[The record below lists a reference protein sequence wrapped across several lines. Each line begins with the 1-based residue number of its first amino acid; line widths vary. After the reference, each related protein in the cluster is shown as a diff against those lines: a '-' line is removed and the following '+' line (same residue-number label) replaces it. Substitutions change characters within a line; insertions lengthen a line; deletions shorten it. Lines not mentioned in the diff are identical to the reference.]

1 MDYFRIADIRE
12 PSRPATSE
20 RDVLL
25 RRLVK
30 IRAWHPCRMASKNLE
45 MHRTFALSSTPS
57 LRSHGPLVQTAR
69 QSFSISAGWTIRVYL
84 QSKLWARDGRLRF
97 IQTTCHEFWKH
108 SGKLWILYSR
118 SKWRAASA
126 ASTANFAGFSF
137 AVVLCATDRGK
148 SRSGTEPIPILRS
161 GSVLKRPFGKA
172 KSGGDPS
179 SRILLSAL
187 R

>member
-1 MDYFRIADIRE
+1 MDYFRLATIRE

-25 RRLVK
+25 RRPVR

-45 MHRTFALSSTPS
+45 MDRTFALSSTPS
-57 LRSHGPLVQTAR
+57 LRWHGPLVQTAR

-126 ASTANFAGFSF
+126 ASTANSAGFSF

-148 SRSGTEPIPILRS
+148 SRIGTEPIPILRS